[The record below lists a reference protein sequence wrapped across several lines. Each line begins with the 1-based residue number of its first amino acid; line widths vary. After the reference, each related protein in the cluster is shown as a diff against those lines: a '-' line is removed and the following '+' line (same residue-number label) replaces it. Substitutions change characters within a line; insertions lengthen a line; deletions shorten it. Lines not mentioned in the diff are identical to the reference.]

1 VGGGAWR
8 GPSKA
13 RRSTT
18 ETPAAA
24 AQTLDHE
31 PQPLKPQTPYPP
43 ARSLWG
49 TAAARRRRCATPSTP
64 PWQVGVGS
72 GRGGGLVQH
81 NRKAAQASVLPL
93 RREGTHPRGDAAADK
108 GHRPPRDAPAAAAGL
123 RHSQPAPAPLQTR
136 QTTRTTQLHRPS
148 NPTHNPR
155 PTAARPQASSWLPPA
170 TRRRTF
176 PVSREAGGT
185 TAPGCGTASGQTPAS
200 SRSFRAPTTPWSP
213 RMRHSMSQTTCA
225 ASCTC
230 GRLSLRGLLINCGS
244 GKEGKA
250 RLGAAPQAAGA
261 PCRGTGGRDAQG
273 VPLSGPPHPASAPAV
288 S

>member
-1 VGGGAWR
+1 MRHAGPPISRTPTSHTCAPPSGACRTASGCIAATGCPSCATSSRLTTGGGGAWR

-93 RREGTHPRGDAAADK
+93 RRECTHMRGDGAADK
-108 GHRPPRDAPAAAAGL
+108 GHRSPRIAPAAAAGL
-123 RHSQPAPAPLQTR
+123 RRSRRTPAPPSAALQTPPNHPIPSTAPPTPH
-136 QTTRTTQLHRPS
+136 TTPPNRHP
-148 NPTHNPR
+148 
-155 PTAARPQASSWLPPA
+155 PQASSWLPP
-170 TRRRTF
+170 
-176 PVSREAGGT
+176 T
-185 TAPGCGTASGQTPAS
+185 TQP
-200 SRSFRAPTTPWSP
+200 
-213 RMRHSMSQTTCA
+213 
-225 ASCTC
+225 
-230 GRLSLRGLLINCGS
+230 
-244 GKEGKA
+244 
-250 RLGAAPQAAGA
+250 
-261 PCRGTGGRDAQG
+261 
-273 VPLSGPPHPASAPAV
+273 
-288 S
+288 